1 MKQWSTRKPNK
12 YWNPFENS
20 AFEKN
25 AQHIHTNIATFKS
38 KPESNDMLHFSKIV
52 KLEAKFDILKS
63 LLTCEISTLANTLDS
78 LSLVSHEILKTLE
91 QHDVINNKLLLEN
104 FEFHRKEVLSKD
116 KFIKYLLNRNTNYS
130 SRCSYISEKSRKN
143 TRENTKDKFSLT
155 TTITTTTTTATTK
168 IYKASVYNNTFYVN
182 TAFAKIN
189 HSLSLKFLIESQTAK
204 QQRM

>member
-1 MKQWSTRKPNK
+1 
-12 YWNPFENS
+12 
-20 AFEKN
+20 
-25 AQHIHTNIATFKS
+25 
-38 KPESNDMLHFSKIV
+38 MLHFSKIV
-52 KLEAKFDILKS
+52 KLEAKFDVLKS

-91 QHDVINNKLLLEN
+91 QQDVINNKLLLEN